1 MKLLPL
7 AYALLTASIQSPT
20 PPAVAP
26 PPASSPV
33 PSVSLPAELDRVLR
47 DYEAAWTRGDAQGLA
62 ALFAEDGF
70 VLPMGNSPVRG
81 RDAIRTFYAT
91 SSGSPL
97 SLRAIAFATEGSTG
111 FILGCFSPQANG
123 PDAGKFTLTL
133 RKGPS
138 GRWLIFSD
146 MDNPSRRR

>member
-1 MKLLPL
+1 MKLFTL
-7 AYALLTASIQSPT
+7 ASVLLMASNQSPT
-20 PPAVAP
+20 PPAAMP
-26 PPASSPV
+26 KPSAAPV

-47 DYEAAWTRGDAQGLA
+47 DYEAAWTRGDAKGLA

-70 VLPMGNSPVRG
+70 VLQMGNPPVRG
-81 RDAIRTFYAT
+81 RDAIQSFYAT

-111 FILGCFSPQANG
+111 FILGCFSPQSTG

-133 RKGPS
+133 RKDTS

>member
-1 MKLLPL
+1 MKLISLV
-7 AYALLTASIQSPT
+7 YVLLTATGQSPSPQT
-20 PPAVAP
+20 VAP
-26 PPASSPV
+26 PPAPLPV

-47 DYEAAWTRGDAQGLA
+47 DYESAWTRGDAKGLA

-70 VLPMGNSPVRG
+70 VLPMGNTPVRG
-81 RDAIRTFYAT
+81 REAIRSFYAT

-97 SLRAIAFATEGSTG
+97 SLRAIAFSTEGSTG
-111 FILGCFSPQANG
+111 FILGCFSPQASG

-133 RKGPS
+133 RKDPA